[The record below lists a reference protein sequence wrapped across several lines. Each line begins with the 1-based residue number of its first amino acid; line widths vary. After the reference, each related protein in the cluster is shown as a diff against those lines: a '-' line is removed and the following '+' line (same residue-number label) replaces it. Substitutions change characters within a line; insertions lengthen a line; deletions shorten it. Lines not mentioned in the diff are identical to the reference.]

1 MYNKILFLFSWELS
15 LTLITHHEKVT
26 DKFFIHPWMTCVRY
40 FYMW

>member
-26 DKFFIHPWMTCVRY
+26 EKFFIHPWMTCVSY